1 MHRKIEKYTIF
12 YNVQANEG
20 HFIFQ
25 LDKKSKGESTA
36 TLLLDSPQEG
46 TLILDI
52 LRNEQPVYYD
62 EENQILM
69 TGLDF
74 TGISKG
80 KDKGKSTA
88 KSTTKSAGKSKRKK

>member
-25 LDKKSKGESTA
+25 LDKQSKGESTA

-74 TGISKG
+74 SGKSKSKGTSKRKATSKG
-80 KDKGKSTA
+80 KK
-88 KSTTKSAGKSKRKK
+88 